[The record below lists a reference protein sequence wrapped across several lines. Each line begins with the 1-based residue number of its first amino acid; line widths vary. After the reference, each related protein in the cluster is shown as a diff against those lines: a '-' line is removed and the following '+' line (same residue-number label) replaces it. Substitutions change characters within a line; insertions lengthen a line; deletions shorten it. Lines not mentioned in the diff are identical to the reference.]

1 MPLDRTCSCVALIHA
16 YRSIGSMNKRSKQY
30 AVCSKE
36 FAWHTEHHLFLT
48 AYAKNG
54 DIALLQH
61 SYSNAKSH
69 EFGRTGPTDR

>member
-1 MPLDRTCSCVALIHA
+1 M
-16 YRSIGSMNKRSKQY
+16 QY
-30 AVCSKE
+30 AVKNLHGIQNAI
-36 FAWHTEHHLFLT
+36 FFWLIH